1 MKTFKASQTLGK
13 TMPSNLSKSITVS
26 EHNKHFGALLTCD
39 VWTADGYLVTSVHA
53 NGTTHQLRKGQDVLV
68 TDLDPTTL
76 LSYNS
81 DKRSKQFGY

>member
-1 MKTFKASQTLGK
+1 MKTFKASQDLGK

-39 VWTADGYLVTSVHA
+39 VWTNDGYLVTSVHE
-53 NGTTHQLRKGQDVLV
+53 NGATHQLRKGQDVLV
-68 TDLDPTTL
+68 TDLNPDVV

-81 DKRSKQFGY
+81 NKRSKQFGY